1 MNKQQQ
7 ILIEHDQQ
15 HVAALLD
22 SLQGEQRRR
31 LAEQVSQID
40 WDTVELWRHPQD
52 LSGSG
57 NIQPIAGL
65 TLPEIQRDRTVYRKA
80 GEQALRQ
87 GKVGAVLLA
96 GGQGTRLGSDAPK
109 GAYDMGLTRPLYIF
123 QLLIGNLLEVCNGCG
138 CYVPLFVMTSES
150 NDGYTREFLRRHD
163 YFGYPQDQIR
173 FFVQDMFPVTDLN
186 GKLLVRDGQL
196 VTSPNGNGGW
206 FSSLTRSGVLKDFPD
221 IEWLNAFAVDNVLQR
236 IADPVFVGA
245 TILSGVNCGA
255 KFVRKCDPHERVGA
269 LCLQNGVSSVIEY
282 YEMTEQMANQTDP
295 DGELTYGFGVILNYL
310 FRLSKLQETAGKR
323 MPVHVVKKK
332 VPVEGEDGTISA
344 PDKENAYKFETLI
357 LDMVKLM
364 QTCLP
369 FEVVRE
375 REFAPVKNREGT
387 DSVESARK
395 LLRQNGVQL

>member
-1 MNKQQQ
+1 
-7 ILIEHDQQ
+7 
-15 HVAALLD
+15 
-22 SLQGEQRRR
+22 
-31 LAEQVSQID
+31 
-40 WDTVELWRHPQD
+40 
-52 LSGSG
+52 
-57 NIQPIAGL
+57 
-65 TLPEIQRDRTVYRKA
+65 
-80 GEQALRQ
+80 
-87 GKVGAVLLA
+87 
-96 GGQGTRLGSDAPK
+96 
-109 GAYDMGLTRPLYIF
+109 
-123 QLLIGNLLEVCNGCG
+123 
-138 CYVPLFVMTSES
+138 
-150 NDGYTREFLRRHD
+150 
-163 YFGYPQDQIR
+163 
-173 FFVQDMFPVTDLN
+173 MFPVTDLN

-332 VPVEGEDGTISA
+332 VPVEGEDGTIST

-375 REFAPVKNREGT
+375 REFAPVKNKEGT

-395 LLRQNGVQL
+395 LLRQNGVRL